1 MNAEMLYIFQGA
13 ENFWA
18 TTADPTGSN
27 LPSAYAPW
35 NYVKPIAR
43 TDPRIEQ
50 GGDRG
55 TLAEVEAKGYSL
67 RQITVT
73 FEPSVTVPQTVR
85 E

>member
-1 MNAEMLYIFQGA
+1 MLYIFHGA
-13 ENFWA
+13 DNFWA
-18 TTADPTGSN
+18 TTRDPTGGN

-35 NYVKPIAR
+35 TLVKTVDKA
-43 TDPRIEQ
+43 DPRVDQ
-50 GGDRG
+50 GIDRA

-73 FEPSVTVPQTVR
+73 FEPPVTEPQTVR